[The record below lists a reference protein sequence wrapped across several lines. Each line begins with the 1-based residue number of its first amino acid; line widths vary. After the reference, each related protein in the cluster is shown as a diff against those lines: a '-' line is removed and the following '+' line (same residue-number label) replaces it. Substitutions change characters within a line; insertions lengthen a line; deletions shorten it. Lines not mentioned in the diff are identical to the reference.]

1 MDEMID
7 NELLAIGLKAK
18 DWTKEKPM
26 DADTESLEDTPVLW
40 DRIKF
45 PSLFLALTIGIIVCE
60 HLGLMAEIIA
70 VPGMCVCA
78 ACFGGNVKK

>member
-7 NELLAIGLKAK
+7 SDLLAIGLKAK
-18 DWTKEKPM
+18 DLTKQTPM
-26 DADTESLEDTPVLW
+26 DADTESLEDTPGLW

-45 PSLFLALTIGIIVCE
+45 PALFFALTVGIGVCE
-60 HLGLMAEIIA
+60 HLGLMSEVIA
-70 VPGMCVCA
+70 VPGMCVCS

>member
-26 DADTESLEDTPVLW
+26 DGDIESLEGALGLW

-45 PSLFLALTIGIIVCE
+45 PALFFALTVGIGVCKY
-60 HLGLMAEIIA
+60 LGLIDEVIA
-70 VPGMCVCA
+70 VPAMCVCS

>member
-7 NELLAIGLKAK
+7 DDLLAIGLKAK
-18 DWTKEKPM
+18 DLTKQNPM
-26 DADTESLEDTPVLW
+26 DADIESLDDSSGLW

-45 PSLFLALTIGIIVCE
+45 PALFLTLTVGIGVCE
-60 HLGLMAEIIA
+60 YLGLMAEIIA

-78 ACFGGNVKK
+78 ACFGGNLKK